1 MICVQHRREPVVGRG
16 CLLTWESGFLIAF
29 PGAPARRFS
38 SAAQS
43 QRWPRSASP
52 KQTSSPLSS
61 PSPGGCRLLPSV
73 VCTCVSSL
81 KVTCR
86 PLEPLDSQVQK
97 VRSTWKFICS
107 PLSYLGWGRQSG
119 WVEALSEI
127 TPLLNSSLYFFAFP
141 THLLGFPS
149 NLLNKSLALKH
160 LSQGLIWGIQLEI
173 IFSLET
179 LQKNVFPRKG
189 KLPAT
194 QTLFCPFRGSC
205 LLLGQGWVLR
215 VSCHCLR
222 WQS

>member
-107 PLSYLGWGRQSG
+107 PLSYLGGGAVRLSG
-119 WVEALSEI
+119 SSVWNHTLVDLF
-127 TPLLNSSLYFFAFP
+127 PLLF
-141 THLLGFPS
+141 LLSP
-149 NLLNKSLALKH
+149 LTY
-160 LSQGLIWGIQLEI
+160 W
-173 IFSLET
+173 
-179 LQKNVFPRKG
+179 VFPQIYWISH
-189 KLPAT
+189 LHSNAY
-194 QTLFCPFRGSC
+194 
-205 LLLGQGWVLR
+205 LR
-215 VSCHCLR
+215 VWFEEFNWR
-222 WQS
+222 